1 MDSCDIDFVLPWVD
15 GANPAW
21 KALYDLYSSQEE
33 KDFNKYGER
42 FRDYNLLRFWFRG
55 VEKNA
60 PWVRKIHFVTC
71 GHYPPWLDLNHP
83 KIHFVKHSDY
93 IPSRYLPT
101 FSSHVIENN
110 VHRIDGLADHFV
122 LFNDDIYLSATVCPE
137 DFFKHGLPRD
147 VGVRHFIE
155 LNDYGHID
163 LNNISLVNRHLSYWK
178 TFKKSPF
185 KWFNYRYGVNCLRN
199 VYFLGYRDFI
209 GIKHRHLANSYLK
222 STYQKVWESCADALE
237 DTNTRRFRSVNDVNQ
252 WLFQYWQ
259 LASGQFYPKRFHFG
273 CFCLASDIDLI
284 ERILSQKR
292 KKLLCINDVEL
303 ADISALKQ
311 DLFRIFN
318 KEFPE
323 KSGFELF

>member
-60 PWVRKIHFVTC
+60 PWVRKIHFITC

-122 LFNDDIYLSATVCPE
+122 LFNDDIYLVAPA
-137 DFFKHGLPRD
+137 
-147 VGVRHFIE
+147 
-155 LNDYGHID
+155 
-163 LNNISLVNRHLSYWK
+163 LVK
-178 TFKKSPF
+178 T
-185 KWFNYRYGVNCLRN
+185 
-199 VYFLGYRDFI
+199 D
-209 GIKHRHLANSYLK
+209 
-222 STYQKVWESCADALE
+222 
-237 DTNTRRFRSVNDVNQ
+237 
-252 WLFQYWQ
+252 
-259 LASGQFYPKRFHFG
+259 
-273 CFCLASDIDLI
+273 
-284 ERILSQKR
+284 
-292 KKLLCINDVEL
+292 
-303 ADISALKQ
+303 
-311 DLFRIFN
+311 
-318 KEFPE
+318 
-323 KSGFELF
+323 